1 MKYAVRPVETSYWRP
16 MDDWIGDIVDGV
28 SKIVR
33 EGDFLVVSEKAISV
47 ATAQVIDEADIK
59 PTSLAKLIAIGWM
72 RIVWGRILG
81 PLCHLSRTNIAHL
94 AQYPVREGA
103 AHKQLA
109 MDRVGLLQALRHGSE
124 GGIDASN
131 LPFSI
136 VALPLEDPRKEA
148 DKLRKQLL
156 IKTGKKVTV
165 LVVDSDKT
173 YSFRDFHMSVRQ
185 TTVREVKCLG
195 LFAYLLGRSLKL
207 RPRST
212 PLAVVGENLSA
223 EEALQVSA
231 VANRAR
237 GSGAG
242 RTAWDMGERFR
253 VKPHEVTWDML
264 EAVRH
269 VPVVVVRRVRS
280 VH

>member
-1 MKYAVRPVETSYWRP
+1 METAYWRP
-16 MDDWIGDIVDGV
+16 TYDWIGDIVNRV

-47 ATAQVIDEADIK
+47 ATGQIIDEACIE
-59 PTSLAKLIAIGWM
+59 PTCLAKLLAIGWM

-81 PLCHLSRTNIAHL
+81 RLCHLSRTNIARL
-94 AQYPVREGA
+94 VQYPVREGA

-109 MDRVGLLQALRHGSE
+109 IDHVGLLQALRHGSE
-124 GGIDASN
+124 GGIDTSN

-148 DKLRKQLL
+148 AKLRDQLL

-173 YSFRDFHMSVRQ
+173 YSFRNFHISVRQ
-185 TTVREVKCLG
+185 TTVREVRCLG
-195 LFAYLLGRSLKL
+195 LFAYMLGRSLRL

-212 PLAVVGENLSA
+212 PLATVGEHLTA

-242 RTAWDMGERFR
+242 RTAWDMGERFH

-264 EAVRH
+264 ETIRH
-269 VPVVVVRRVRS
+269 VPAVVVRRVRS